1 MTSAK
6 AFAPAKIN
14 LTLHVTGQRAD
25 GYHLL
30 DSLVMF
36 ADIGD
41 QISVQSAAQTRLT
54 VDGPMAAGVPGDG
67 RNLVVK
73 AAGLIGVTAEI
84 RLQKHLPAAAG
95 IGGGSSDAAATL
107 RALRDIS
114 GKAIPADTLSLGADV
129 PVCLAAGC
137 ARMRGIG
144 DQITRLPNAPS
155 LAVVLV
161 NPRVDIPT
169 PAVFQR
175 LRDKTN
181 PAMPQSLPKWPGRAD
196 FIAWLATQRND
207 LEVPAQALAPVI
219 NEVRMALVAQPGC
232 QLARMSGSGATCYG
246 VFASLSQAQTAAA
259 SLSHAQP
266 KWWVQPATLT

>member
-41 QISVQSAAQTRLT
+41 RISVQPAVQTRLT
-54 VDGPMAAGVPGDG
+54 VDGPMAGGVPGDG
-67 RNLVVK
+67 RNLVVR

-84 RLQKHLPAAAG
+84 GLQKHLPAAAG
-95 IGGGSSDAAATL
+95 VGGGSSDAAATL
-107 RALRDIS
+107 RALSDIS

-129 PVCLAAGC
+129 PVCLVASC

-144 DQITRLPNAPS
+144 DQITRLPAPS

-161 NPRVDIPT
+161 NPRVDVPT

-181 PAMPQSLPKWPGRAD
+181 PPMPQSLPKWQDRAD
-196 FIAWLATQRND
+196 FIAWLVTQRND
-207 LEVPAQALAPVI
+207 LEIPAQALAPAI
-219 NEVRMALVAQPGC
+219 SDVRMALSAQPGC
-232 QLARMSGSGATCYG
+232 HLARMSGSGATCFG
-246 VFASLSQAQTAAA
+246 VFTTLPQAQSAAA
-259 SLSHAQP
+259 SLSRAQP
-266 KWWVQPATLT
+266 NWWVQPTTLT